1 MCGGRGTRL
10 GMGEKPLVEV
20 GGEPMVDRVIAAV
33 SPVADAVHAAP
44 SPHTPET
51 RAHLDGRVPVV
62 ETPGEGYV
70 DDLSHALARVG
81 RPVLTVTADLP
92 LLTPA
97 DVRLAL
103 DAHGPGSLT
112 VCVPVERK
120 RELGVSVDRS
130 FEHEGQ
136 RVAPTGVNVVGEG
149 PESIRTLDRIGLA
162 VNVNRSRDLQ
172 VAEVLFPNDCNPSW
186 P

>member
-10 GMGEKPLVEV
+10 GMGEKPLVKV
-20 GGEPMVDRVIAAV
+20 GGKAMVDRVIEAV
-33 SPVADAVHAAP
+33 SPVAGTVHAAP

-51 RAHLDGRVPVV
+51 RTHLDGRVPVV
-62 ETPGEGYV
+62 ETLGAGYV

-103 DAHGPGSLT
+103 DAYESGSLT

-120 RELGVSVDRS
+120 RELGVSVDTGFDHGGR
-130 FEHEGQ
+130 
-136 RVAPTGVNVVGEG
+136 RVAPTGLNVVNEG

-172 VAEVLFPNDCNPSW
+172 VSEVMFPNDCNPSRR
-186 P
+186 